1 LAALFE
7 NFKAL
12 KAFEHV
18 PFPTQS
24 GSCAQT
30 TML

>member
-7 NFKAL
+7 NFQAL